1 MKYILLTIITL
12 MLFTACAK
20 TDDEKAQDLLAQID
34 LLYAKGKYKETLDSI
49 TVLRDRF
56 PMALESRRK
65 ALAIWQKASLA
76 MAQKDV
82 ANTDIRLQEVTQQIE
97 ETTDRLAR
105 NMLLV
110 KRDSLQARY
119 EAMCG
124 VVRMIHARQKQ

>member
-1 MKYILLTIITL
+1 

-34 LLYAKGKYKETLDSI
+34 QLYAKGKYKETLDSI

-56 PMALESRRK
+56 PMAIESRRK

-82 ANTDIRLQEVTQQIE
+82 ANTDIRLQEVTRQIE
-97 ETTDRLAR
+97 ESTDRLAR

>member
-1 MKYILLTIITL
+1 

-20 TDDEKAQDLLAQID
+20 TDDEKAQNLLAQID
-34 LLYAKGKYKETLDSI
+34 QLYAKGKYKETLDSI

-65 ALAIWQKASLA
+65 ALTIWQKASLA

-82 ANTDIRLQEVTQQIE
+82 ANTDIRLQEVARQIE
-97 ETTDRLAR
+97 ETTDRLTR
-105 NMLLV
+105 DMLLV

>member
-1 MKYILLTIITL
+1 

-34 LLYAKGKYKETLDSI
+34 QLYAKGKYKETLDSI
-49 TVLRDRF
+49 TVLRDLF

-65 ALAIWQKASLA
+65 ALVVWQKASLA

-82 ANTDIRLQEVTQQIE
+82 ANTDIRLQEVARQIE
-97 ETTDRLAR
+97 ETTDRLTR

>member
-1 MKYILLTIITL
+1 

-34 LLYAKGKYKETLDSI
+34 QLYAKGKYKETLDSI

-65 ALAIWQKASLA
+65 ALVVWQKASLA

-82 ANTDIRLQEVTQQIE
+82 ANTDIRLQEVARQIE
-97 ETTDRLAR
+97 ETTDRLTR

-124 VVRMIHARQKQ
+124 VVRMIRMRQKQR

>member
-34 LLYAKGKYKETLDSI
+34 QLYAKGKYKETLDSI

-82 ANTDIRLQEVTQQIE
+82 ANTDIRLQEVARQIE
-97 ETTDRLAR
+97 ETTDRLTR

>member
-1 MKYILLTIITL
+1 MKYILLTIITQ

-34 LLYAKGKYKETLDSI
+34 QLYAKGKYKETLDSI

>member
-1 MKYILLTIITL
+1 

-34 LLYAKGKYKETLDSI
+34 QLYAKGKYKETLDSI

-65 ALAIWQKASLA
+65 ALVVWQKALLA

-82 ANTDIRLQEVTQQIE
+82 ANTDIRLQEVARQIE
-97 ETTDRLAR
+97 ETTDRLTR

>member
-1 MKYILLTIITL
+1 

-34 LLYAKGKYKETLDSI
+34 QLYAKGKYKETLDSI

-65 ALAIWQKASLA
+65 ALVVWQKASLA

-82 ANTDIRLQEVTQQIE
+82 ANTDIRLQEVARQIE
-97 ETTDRLAR
+97 ETTDRLTR
-105 NMLLV
+105 NMLLL

>member
-1 MKYILLTIITL
+1 

-34 LLYAKGKYKETLDSI
+34 QLYAKGKYKETLDSI

-56 PMALESRRK
+56 PMAIESRRK

-82 ANTDIRLQEVTQQIE
+82 ANTDIRLQEVARQIE
-97 ETTDRLAR
+97 ETTDRLTR

>member
-1 MKYILLTIITL
+1 

-65 ALAIWQKASLA
+65 ALVVWQKASLA

-82 ANTDIRLQEVTQQIE
+82 ANTDIRLQEVARQIE
-97 ETTDRLAR
+97 ETTDRLTR

>member
-1 MKYILLTIITL
+1 

-34 LLYAKGKYKETLDSI
+34 QLYAKGKYKETLDSI

-56 PMALESRRK
+56 PMAIESRRK
-65 ALAIWQKASLA
+65 ALVVWQKASLA

-82 ANTDIRLQEVTQQIE
+82 ANTDIRLQEVTRQIE
-97 ETTDRLAR
+97 ESTDRLAR

>member
-1 MKYILLTIITL
+1 

-34 LLYAKGKYKETLDSI
+34 QLYAKGKYKETLDSI

-65 ALAIWQKASLA
+65 ALVVWQKASLA
-76 MAQKDV
+76 IAQKDV
-82 ANTDIRLQEVTQQIE
+82 ANTDIRLQEVARQIE
-97 ETTDRLAR
+97 ETTDRLTR

>member
-1 MKYILLTIITL
+1 

-34 LLYAKGKYKETLDSI
+34 QLYAKGKYKETLDSI

-65 ALAIWQKASLA
+65 ALVVWQKASLA

-82 ANTDIRLQEVTQQIE
+82 ANTDIRLQELARQIE
-97 ETTDRLAR
+97 ETTDRLTR

>member
-1 MKYILLTIITL
+1 

-34 LLYAKGKYKETLDSI
+34 QLYAKGKYKETLDSI

-65 ALAIWQKASLA
+65 ALVVWQKASLA

-82 ANTDIRLQEVTQQIE
+82 ANTDIRLQEVARQIE
-97 ETTDRLAR
+97 ETTDRVTR

>member
-1 MKYILLTIITL
+1 

-34 LLYAKGKYKETLDSI
+34 QLYAKGKYKETLDSI

-65 ALAIWQKASLA
+65 ALVVWQKASLA

-82 ANTDIRLQEVTQQIE
+82 ANTDIRLQEVARQIE
-97 ETTDRLAR
+97 ETTARLTR

>member
-1 MKYILLTIITL
+1 
-12 MLFTACAK
+12 MLFMACAK
-20 TDDEKAQDLLAQID
+20 TDDEKAQDLLSQID
-34 LLYAKGKYKETLDSI
+34 QLYAKGKYKDTLDSI

-65 ALAIWQKASLA
+65 ALVVWQKASLA

-82 ANTDIRLQEVTQQIE
+82 ANTDIRLQEVARQIE
-97 ETTDRLAR
+97 ETTDRLTR

>member
-1 MKYILLTIITL
+1 

-34 LLYAKGKYKETLDSI
+34 QLYAKGKYKETLDSI

-56 PMALESRRK
+56 PMAIESRRK

-82 ANTDIRLQEVTQQIE
+82 ANTDIRLQEVARQIE
-97 ETTDRLAR
+97 ESTDRLAR

>member
-1 MKYILLTIITL
+1 

-34 LLYAKGKYKETLDSI
+34 QLYAKGKYKETLDSI

-65 ALAIWQKASLA
+65 ALVVWQKASLA

-82 ANTDIRLQEVTQQIE
+82 ANTDIRLQEVARQIE
-97 ETTDRLAR
+97 ETTDRLTR
-105 NMLLV
+105 NMLHV
-110 KRDSLQARY
+110 NRD
-119 EAMCG
+119 
-124 VVRMIHARQKQ
+124 

>member
-1 MKYILLTIITL
+1 

-20 TDDEKAQDLLAQID
+20 TDDEKVQDLLAQID
-34 LLYAKGKYKETLDSI
+34 QLYAKGKYKETLDSI

-65 ALAIWQKASLA
+65 ALVVWQKASLA

-82 ANTDIRLQEVTQQIE
+82 ANTDIRLQEVARQIE
-97 ETTDRLAR
+97 ETTDRLTR

>member
-1 MKYILLTIITL
+1 

-34 LLYAKGKYKETLDSI
+34 QLYAKGKYKETLDSI

-97 ETTDRLAR
+97 ETTDRLTR

>member
-1 MKYILLTIITL
+1 

-34 LLYAKGKYKETLDSI
+34 QLYAKGKYKETLDSI

-65 ALAIWQKASLA
+65 ALVVWQKASLA

-82 ANTDIRLQEVTQQIE
+82 ANTDIRLQEVARQIE
-97 ETTDRLAR
+97 ETTDRLTR

-110 KRDSLQARY
+110 KRDSLQVRY

>member
-1 MKYILLTIITL
+1 

-34 LLYAKGKYKETLDSI
+34 QLYAKGKYKETLDSI

-65 ALAIWQKASLA
+65 ALVVWKKASLA

-82 ANTDIRLQEVTQQIE
+82 ANTDIRLQEVARQIE
-97 ETTDRLAR
+97 ETTDRLTR

>member
-1 MKYILLTIITL
+1 

-20 TDDEKAQDLLAQID
+20 TDDKKAQDLLAQID
-34 LLYAKGKYKETLDSI
+34 QLYAKGKYKETLDSI

-65 ALAIWQKASLA
+65 ALVVWQKASLA

-82 ANTDIRLQEVTQQIE
+82 ANTDIRLQEVARQIE
-97 ETTDRLAR
+97 ETTDRLTR

>member
-1 MKYILLTIITL
+1 

-34 LLYAKGKYKETLDSI
+34 KLYAKGKYKETLDSI

-65 ALAIWQKASLA
+65 ALVVWQKASLA

-82 ANTDIRLQEVTQQIE
+82 ANTDIRLQEVARQIE
-97 ETTDRLAR
+97 ETTDRLTR

>member
-1 MKYILLTIITL
+1 

-34 LLYAKGKYKETLDSI
+34 QLYAKGKYKETLDSI

-65 ALAIWQKASLA
+65 ALVVWQKAARA
-76 MAQKDV
+76 MEQKDV
-82 ANTDIRLQEVTQQIE
+82 ANTDRRLQEVARQIE
-97 ETTDRLAR
+97 ETTDRLTR